1 MALTENEFV
10 QPCHDSDFDAFQRS
24 GHQNQPPLQD
34 DNGTQRN
41 ISSQFLS
48 AQVSEQPYD
57 SVTTDHLELQD
68 CLNDELWGSEN
79 VASAALCASRTVAP
93 VDANSR
99 VPGLPS
105 SRSGSVAENEDI
117 SQGNTTPLSHESF
130 TMPPLLSNTSW
141 ESAIQ
146 SAGSDFDHST
156 LNANPPK
163 IGTRFSRESS
173 KILKNWFDYHYNY
186 PYPSKEETET
196 LQGQTGLSKTQ
207 IKNWLANNRRR
218 EKMHQSTQSSRRAT
232 PVITSN
238 KVPIDIPRR
247 PDTPTVQT
255 RNDHQAMGPL
265 ERWVDSPPESEPAT
279 VTAIAKAVQRA
290 TSSRSKSLNE
300 SLDLCT
306 RQECTLTRIPR

>member
-1 MALTENEFV
+1 MAGIENEFV
-10 QPCHDSDFDAFQRS
+10 QPCHDPDFDTFALS
-24 GHQNQPPLQD
+24 GHQDQPPLQD
-34 DNGTQRN
+34 DNIPQRS
-41 ISSQFLS
+41 ISNQIPS
-48 AQVSEQPYD
+48 AQVSEQPYF
-57 SVTTDHLELQD
+57 SVTTDQLELHD
-68 CLNDELWGSEN
+68 CLNDEFWGSEN

-105 SRSGSVAENEDI
+105 SQSDSVAGNEDI
-117 SQGNTTPLSHESF
+117 CQDNVKPLSHGSF
-130 TMPPLLSNTSW
+130 TMPPLLSNASW
-141 ESAIQ
+141 ESVIQ
-146 SAGSDFDHST
+146 SAGSDLDHST

-173 KILKNWFDYHYNY
+173 KILKNWFDNHYNY

-196 LQGQTGLSKTQ
+196 LQDQTGLSKTQ

-232 PVITSN
+232 PVSASN
-238 KVPIDIPRR
+238 NAPIDIPRR
-247 PDTPTVQT
+247 PDTPRVRT

-290 TSSRSKSLNE
+290 TSSRSKYLSE
-300 SLDLCT
+300 FPDLYSGQNA
-306 RQECTLTRIPR
+306 R